1 MGIKVIAFIDLLGT
15 KESSKVP
22 TDTFQ
27 DAIDLFKNTLFTH
40 SKKITD
46 IKIHGFSDCAFLEFC
61 ITPESIVF
69 LNRLRSSLFAESYYF
84 KCSIIEGSLEVEN
97 EPQVGGNK
105 TFITFGK
112 NSVNAYL
119 THENYKGLGYVFDD
133 KVINTFLKGETV
145 ISAFLEKNN
154 QYKKYYDLKYNESY
168 VGNKEYYSEIK
179 LNNGVEPSKVN
190 ERAEKNLNVFLK
202 DFLMAKTKDKR
213 YAKYYISTMIALV
226 NSSDF
231 SSINYLTKTNMWEN
245 IPILFY
251 KLFLDKNF
259 DKRIAT
265 IAGSE
270 IIYWAAINH
279 YLDSL
284 DIASKKDIMDD
295 MVIQKISDHISK
307 KQKIKNYISNVPTF
321 ILTPEHKEIFIKVLA
336 SLELS
341 K

>member
-1 MGIKVIAFIDLLGT
+1 MFA
-15 KESSKVP
+15 SS
-22 TDTFQ
+22 F
-27 DAIDLFKNTLFTH
+27 
-40 SKKITD
+40 
-46 IKIHGFSDCAFLEFC
+46 
-61 ITPESIVF
+61 
-69 LNRLRSSLFAESYYF
+69 YF

-97 EPQVGGNK
+97 KASATGNK

-119 THENYKGLGYVFDD
+119 AHENYKGLGYVFDK
-133 KVINTFLKGETV
+133 KVINRFLKNKTV
-145 ISAFLEKNN
+145 VSAFLEKNN
-154 QYKKYYDLKYNESY
+154 RYMKYYDLKYDQSY

-179 LNNGVEPSKVN
+179 VNNGTAVSTPNK
-190 ERAEKNLNVFLK
+190 RAEKYLNVFLQ

-213 YAKYYISTMIALV
+213 YAKYYISTMITLI

-231 SSINYLTKTNMWEN
+231 SSVDYIEDTDTWEGV
-245 IPILFY
+245 PILFY

-259 DKRIAT
+259 EKRIAT

-284 DIASKKDIMDD
+284 GSGIKSNVKNDI
-295 MVIQKISDHISK
+295 VLQKISNYISK

-321 ILTPEHKEIFIKVLA
+321 ILSLENKEVFIRVLA